1 MTRVLITNDDGIE
14 APGLAA
20 LAFVARRAGFD
31 VVVAAPSQEMSG
43 MSAAL
48 KVERTD
54 GKLPLRRTAAGF
66 AVDGTPA
73 SIVGLA
79 ARGAFGEP
87 PDVVLS
93 GINRGANV
101 GIGILHSGT
110 VGAVLTAANGRRRG
124 LAVSLDVLLPGG
136 DLSEPPDDELPW
148 SVAADVAAALFD
160 QVVAAPPGTIL
171 NLNVPG
177 RVPVAGLRPA
187 TLAPFGQVELIVTAR
202 ADGGVEPGIER
213 STASV
218 PGSDIDLLAEGFAT
232 VTAIQPPVAVPLPF
246 VPAQR
251 LPHDDWPGTI
261 GGSSEL
267 DDRREL

>member
-110 VGAVLTAANGRRRG
+110 VGAVLTAANGRSRSTSFCRAATSPSHRTTSCPGRWPPTSRRPCSTRSWPRRRG
-124 LAVSLDVLLPGG
+124 
-136 DLSEPPDDELPW
+136 
-148 SVAADVAAALFD
+148 
-160 QVVAAPPGTIL
+160 
-171 NLNVPG
+171 
-177 RVPVAGLRPA
+177 
-187 TLAPFGQVELIVTAR
+187 
-202 ADGGVEPGIER
+202 R
-213 STASV
+213 SST
-218 PGSDIDLLAEGFAT
+218 
-232 VTAIQPPVAVPLPF
+232 
-246 VPAQR
+246 
-251 LPHDDWPGTI
+251 
-261 GGSSEL
+261 
-267 DDRREL
+267 